1 VGGGMGFEFARGG
14 GRAEGEVSV
23 WVDGWAEGEGKGEYM
38 FSSLMMQKIKGK
50 NCAVFYFA
58 GKRFFYIYL

>member
-1 VGGGMGFEFARGG
+1 MDFEFARGG
-14 GRAEGEVSV
+14 GRAEGEV